1 MYMLRSIIKG
11 SLLTG
16 AALLLAASA
25 QAQCKAFAKNKCVPE
40 LAPYKFNENFN
51 AAQLSPGDEAEV
63 ALTFY
68 SGQEYRVAVCV
79 HPILGEVNWK
89 LVDENNKITGQ
100 ATRGEVH
107 AKALKHRAVHIF
119 VFNKHGELWLQQR
132 SHLKD
137 VSPLKWDSSAAGHLD
152 AGESYADSA
161 VRELNEEIG
170 IAVTETELAAE
181 IPAGDNTDHEFVELR
196 LAQHDGR
203 QRRCG
208 VRH

>member
-16 AALLLAASA
+16 AALLFAVSA

-89 LVDENNKITGQ
+89 LVDENNKIVFESLADEPKHHFDLKAASTTQLRCVVWVPTKGK
-100 ATRGEVH
+100 TEMVH
-107 AKALKHRAVHIF
+107 VGCVAIMVGFK
-119 VFNKHGELWLQQR
+119 E
-132 SHLKD
+132 
-137 VSPLKWDSSAAGHLD
+137 
-152 AGESYADSA
+152 
-161 VRELNEEIG
+161 
-170 IAVTETELAAE
+170 
-181 IPAGDNTDHEFVELR
+181 
-196 LAQHDGR
+196 
-203 QRRCG
+203 
-208 VRH
+208 